1 MVRLRLLKSDPLV
14 QARILARYH
23 RKKSFLD
30 DNFKKDNKFRFVKH
44 TQYFHTCKVGPEN
57 SAHSVGCPALIERS
71 AQDLIRHGVEVPVSP
86 SLLSWGEFRRG
97 DVFMSP
103 HNDNVFLLV
112 RGKRK
117 IYRGMRDDKF
127 LHVAV
132 HVRQILKSGVGK
144 QDMVHG
150 EEQTV
155 KYVKIPSI
163 AYAQKLMLLNDL

>member
-1 MVRLRLLKSDPLV
+1 
-14 QARILARYH
+14 
-23 RKKSFLD
+23 
-30 DNFKKDNKFRFVKH
+30 
-44 TQYFHTCKVGPEN
+44 
-57 SAHSVGCPALIERS
+57 
-71 AQDLIRHGVEVPVSP
+71 
-86 SLLSWGEFRRG
+86 LSWGEFRRG

-117 IYRGMRDDKF
+117 IYGDKLKIYGYGDKLKP
-127 LHVAV
+127 LHVTV
-132 HVRQILKSGVGK
+132 HVRPIFQNGIGK

-163 AYAQKLMLLNDL
+163 AYAQKLMLLNEL